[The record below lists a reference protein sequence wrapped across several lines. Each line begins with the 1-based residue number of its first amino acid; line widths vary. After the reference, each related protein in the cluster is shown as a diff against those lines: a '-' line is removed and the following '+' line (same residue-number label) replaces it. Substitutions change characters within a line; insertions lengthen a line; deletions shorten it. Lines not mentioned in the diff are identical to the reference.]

1 MVAMKPF
8 FNPFS
13 VSSMT
18 KYKLIQGGKQLL
30 TMLFLAVSALAFS
43 GEGHDHG
50 EAKPPAGA
58 MAASPRFQGHSD
70 LFEVVGILKGDE
82 LSITI
87 DRYATNEPVLDAKV
101 EVETGALKKV
111 ATFHADHG
119 DYSLPAESF
128 RKPGTY
134 PITLTIVS
142 GKDTDLIAGDLLVP
156 DPEAGHDHSAEQVS
170 GLMKWAK
177 PAGAAALALIVLMI
191 GASLW
196 RRRRVRI

>member
-1 MVAMKPF
+1 MKPL
-8 FNPFS
+8 S
-13 VSSMT
+13 KSLSMS
-18 KYKLIQGGKQLL
+18 KYPLTHGCKQFLVLL
-30 TMLFLAVSALAFS
+30 VVAFGTCVLA

-50 EAKPPAGA
+50 EAKTPAA
-58 MAASPRFQGHSD
+58 AASASPRFQGHSD

-101 EVETGALKKV
+101 EVESGALKKT
-111 ATFHADHG
+111 AAFHADHG

-142 GKDTDLIAGDLLVP
+142 GKDTDLVVGDLVVP
-156 DPEAGHDHSAEQVS
+156 DPQAGHDQPAQAAS
-170 GLMKWAK
+170 GILKWVK
-177 PAGAAALALIVLMI
+177 PAGAAALSLVIVGI
-191 GASLW
+191 AASIW
-196 RRRRVRI
+196 RRRRVRV

>member
-1 MVAMKPF
+1 MKLF
-8 FNPFS
+8 FKLLS
-13 VSSMT
+13 VSPVS
-18 KYKLIQGGKQLL
+18 KYNSTYRLIQACKKLWVV
-30 TMLFLAVSALAFS
+30 MVLAITAPAFAA
-43 GEGHDHG
+43 GDHG
-50 EAKPPAGA
+50 AAKTPAGA
-58 MAASPRFQGHSD
+58 VAASPRFQGYSD

-82 LSITI
+82 LSIMI

-101 EVETGALKKV
+101 ELETGALKQP

-134 PITLTIVS
+134 PIILTIVS
-142 GKDTDLIAGDLLVP
+142 GKDIDLIAGDLVVP
-156 DPEAGHDHSAEQVS
+156 DPEAGHDHSAESAS

-191 GASLW
+191 AVSMW
-196 RRRRVRI
+196 RRRRARV

>member
-1 MVAMKPF
+1 MKPAVS
-8 FNPFS
+8 S
-13 VSSMT
+13 VSVST
-18 KYKLIQGGKQLL
+18 FELTQSCKQLFV
-30 TMLFLAVSALAFS
+30 LFVVALSVSVFA

-50 EAKPPAGA
+50 EAKTPAGA
-58 MAASPRFQGHSD
+58 VVASPRFQGHSD

-101 EVETGALKKV
+101 EVESGALKKI
-111 ATFHADHG
+111 AAFHADHG

-134 PITLTIVS
+134 PILLTIVS
-142 GKDTDLIAGDLLVP
+142 GKDTDLIAGDLVVP
-156 DPEAGHDHSAEQVS
+156 DPEAGREHAAESAS

-177 PAGAAALALIVLMI
+177 PAGAAALSLIVLMI
-191 GASLW
+191 GAAMW